1 MIRRLLKAIMRKSS
15 AFIRHHA
22 RAGKFQGAS
31 GLGLLGFVLA
41 FGVLAAIGFSKL
53 PSLGTDPDSPLL
65 THVASRYFERSTLET
80 GQSHPALAV
89 FGDYRSLDLAILSL
103 LWFAASL
110 GFFLMESGKKRGLS
124 PRALLCLLGPV
135 LVWGLGLL
143 CLAGGSNFLDYETLP
158 FPFAPSQ
165 IRLAGGF
172 LAILGVLF
180 AAGFFI
186 RAFFTRQGER

>member
-1 MIRRLLKAIMRKSS
+1 MRKSS
-15 AFIRHHA
+15 AFIRHRA

-31 GLGLLGFVLA
+31 RLGLLGFILA
-41 FGVLAAIGFSKL
+41 IGVLAVVGFSKL
-53 PSLGTDPDSPLL
+53 PLGTDPDSPLL
-65 THVASRYFERSTLET
+65 THVASRYFERSALET

-89 FGDYRSLDLAILSL
+89 FADYRSLDLAILSL

-110 GFFLMESGKKRGLS
+110 GFFLIESGKKRVWNPL
-124 PRALLCLLGPV
+124 ALLGLIGPV
-135 LVWGLGLL
+135 LVWGLGFL

-172 LAILGVLF
+172 LAFLGVLLT
-180 AAGFFI
+180 AGFFI
-186 RAFFTRQGER
+186 RAFLSRSGPGRETER

>member
-1 MIRRLLKAIMRKSS
+1 MRKSS

-31 GLGLLGFVLA
+31 QIGLLGLVLA
-41 FGVLAAIGFSKL
+41 FGVLAAFGFSKL
-53 PSLGTDPDSPLL
+53 PSIGIDSDSPLL
-65 THVASRYFERSTLET
+65 THVASRYFERSALET
-80 GQSHPALAV
+80 GQSHPTLAV

-110 GFFLMESGKKRGLS
+110 GFFLVESGKKRLLS
-124 PRALLCLLGPV
+124 SSAFLCLVGPV

-143 CLAGGSNFLDYETLP
+143 GLAGGSNFLDYETLP

-165 IRLAGGF
+165 IRLAGEF
-172 LAILGVLF
+172 LAILGILL

-186 RAFFTRQGER
+186 RVFFMREAER